1 MTRKLFIVIAMA
13 GALSGCSTT
22 WYNEH
27 FSSDE
32 ARNRQLVI
40 DEGYCNRVAA
50 GAVPMPEIRTYTPS
64 QQSYMITGNSTTFGR
79 NGIQNNSFSGTVTPM
94 NNGFA
99 SGFSSGMAQGAALGA
114 LIRAQQEHEKIVR
127 GCMINLGWTD
137 SPPAETKQ
145 SQEIARNSQSPNRN
159 LPASSNTPQKKGPA
173 IPVGS
178 NEISCNQWSDD
189 IARSVASAYEK
200 GMPQKILQNVSYEYL
215 QKNNASGREHLIFA
229 YLINA
234 RYRIPL
240 KDLSANDFP
249 RYIRWECD
257 KNWEGIGLSSKKP
270 STVESRL
277 QRRY

>member
-1 MTRKLFIVIAMA
+1 MTRQLLIVILVAS
-13 GALSGCSTT
+13 ALAGCSTT
-22 WYNEH
+22 WYNPH
-27 FSSDE
+27 FNSDD

-50 GAVPMPEIRTYTPS
+50 GSVPMPEIRAYTPS
-64 QQSYMITGNSTTFGR
+64 QQSYMVTGNSNTFGG
-79 NGIQNNSFSGTVTPM
+79 NGIQSHYFSGTVTPM

-99 SGFSSGMAQGAALGA
+99 SGFSSGMSQGAALGA
-114 LIRAQQEHEKIVR
+114 LIQAQREREKIIR

-137 SPPAETKQ
+137 SPAAEANQ
-145 SQEIARNSQSPNRN
+145 SQEIATNSQSPNRN
-159 LPASSNTPQKKGPA
+159 LPASSNTSQKKGPA

-189 IARSVASAYEK
+189 VARSFASAYEK

-240 KDLSANDFP
+240 KDLSSDDFP
-249 RYIRWECD
+249 RYVRWECG

>member
-1 MTRKLFIVIAMA
+1 
-13 GALSGCSTT
+13 
-22 WYNEH
+22 
-27 FSSDE
+27 
-32 ARNRQLVI
+32 
-40 DEGYCNRVAA
+40 
-50 GAVPMPEIRTYTPS
+50 MPEIRAYTPS
-64 QQSYMITGNSTTFGR
+64 QQSYMVMGNSNTFGG
-79 NGIQNNSFSGTVTPM
+79 NGIQSNYFSGTVTPM

-99 SGFSSGMAQGAALGA
+99 SGFSSGMAQGAAFGA
-114 LIRAQQEHEKIVR
+114 LIQAQRELDRIIR
-127 GCMINLGWTD
+127 SCMIILGWTD

-145 SQEIARNSQSPNRN
+145 SQEIATNSQSPNRN
-159 LPASSNTPQKKGPA
+159 LPASSNTSQKKGPE
-173 IPVGS
+173 VLGGS

-215 QKNNASGREHLIFA
+215 QKNNAAGREHLIFA

-240 KDLSANDFP
+240 KDLSSDDFP

-257 KNWEGIGLSSKKP
+257 KNWEGIGVSSKK
-270 STVESRL
+270 SSAMEGTH